1 MARFPS
7 MEMQA
12 EYERL
17 GRHAGR
23 WLVSFLKA
31 RGPPASNC
39 GDASV
44 DSGLFL
50 LYTVRTAHR
59 STATARCTPRD
70 TLVAFPFQGLGS
82 LLLPVYGNS
91 KGLLGKSPFFLLF

>member
-12 EYERL
+12 EYESL

-50 LYTVRTAHR
+50 LYTVRMSTPQHTGLQQRPDAH
-59 STATARCTPRD
+59 PGIP
-70 TLVAFPFQGLGS
+70 L
-82 LLLPVYGNS
+82 
-91 KGLLGKSPFFLLF
+91 

>member
-1 MARFPS
+1 MRVGVANS
-7 MEMQA
+7 QGSYLGIVIGQIWGGEAQMEMQA

-31 RGPPASNC
+31 RGPPASYC

-50 LYTVRTAHR
+50 LCTVRM
-59 STATARCTPRD
+59 STPQHT
-70 TLVAFPFQGLGS
+70 GL
-82 LLLPVYGNS
+82 
-91 KGLLGKSPFFLLF
+91 

>member
-23 WLVSFLKA
+23 WRVSFLKA
-31 RGPPASNC
+31 RGPPASYC
-39 GDASV
+39 EDASI

-50 LYTVRTAHR
+50 LYTVRM
-59 STATARCTPRD
+59 STPQHT
-70 TLVAFPFQGLGS
+70 GLQQWPDVHPGIP
-82 LLLPVYGNS
+82 L
-91 KGLLGKSPFFLLF
+91 